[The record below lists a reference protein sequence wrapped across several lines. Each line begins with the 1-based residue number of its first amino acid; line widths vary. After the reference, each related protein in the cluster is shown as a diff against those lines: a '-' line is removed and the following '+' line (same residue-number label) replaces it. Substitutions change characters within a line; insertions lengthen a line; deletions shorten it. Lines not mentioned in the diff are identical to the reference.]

1 MIGDAKRTI
10 RTVLKAN
17 RSARIFFMVFASI
30 LLVAG
35 IAIVLLA
42 IRVNVWL
49 GFIEVVIGP
58 GLVYSIRGVTEAD
71 RNNTNILKESSK
83 AMQNALTQIQLR
95 RRLLP

>member
-1 MIGDAKRTI
+1 
-10 RTVLKAN
+10 
-17 RSARIFFMVFASI
+17 MVFAGI

-49 GFIEVVIGP
+49 GFIEVVIAP
-58 GLVYSIRGVTEAD
+58 GLVYSIRGVIAAD
-71 RNNTNILKESSK
+71 TNNTNILKESSK
-83 AMQNALTQIQLR
+83 ALKNAHSQIQLR

>member
-1 MIGDAKRTI
+1 
-10 RTVLKAN
+10 
-17 RSARIFFMVFASI
+17 MVFASV

-58 GLVYSIRGVTEAD
+58 GLVYSIRGVIAAD
-71 RNNTNILKESSK
+71 MNNTNILKESSTALK
-83 AMQNALTQIQLR
+83 NARTQIQLR
-95 RRLLP
+95 WRLLP